1 MDVAYGIGKKLAEVL
16 SLIST
21 AGGFGSKRS
30 RAHHNIA
37 EHHIGIIHEI
47 LVHGDAVFVFAE
59 VYPIGFGF
67 NHSVSLLEEDDIR
80 NDISPCTPEGIVR
93 QTDCA
98 EKLGPLCDI
107 LSYRRVLLIQSTL

>member
-1 MDVAYGIGKKLAEVL
+1 MNVADCIGKKLAEVL
-16 SLIST
+16 SLIGT
-21 AGGFGSKRS
+21 AGGFGAKRS

-47 LVHGDAVFVFAE
+47 LVHGNAVFVFAE

-80 NDISPCTPEGIVR
+80 NDISPGTPEGIVR

-98 EKLGPLCDI
+98 EKLSPLCDI
-107 LSYRRVLLIQSTL
+107 LSYRRVLFIQSTL